1 MSGRAGTETLEKME
15 HTTPMN
21 STAVKASLPHHPSL
35 AADGFDWREYY
46 YAIKSRAWIVVL
58 FVTLFTFWG
67 IFKAATRHAQYTA
80 TAVLFIE
87 QVKSNVFNQ
96 KVEEVRDE
104 QIKSMDMI
112 NTLVD
117 LLRSYKFSLRV
128 INRLKLAQDREFLSA
143 AGFYGGDVSPERAA
157 AVLARMVKPSY
168 RLNTRLIDIS
178 VTTRNPQVS
187 VKLANAYAEE
197 YLHYIRDQKTSAS
210 RYASTFLMDE
220 AERLRK
226 KMRASEEGMQSF
238 RERERAASIDSM
250 LTEAQTQIAEL
261 STRQNQ
267 LQSKLTQIDTD
278 LEVAKQD
285 KNDAHALLRLPSVAA
300 EPKVAAL
307 VTQIDSLQG
316 QLVLIKQRYRPK
328 HPLYI
333 NVTTQIQIAND
344 ALTKELSDVVGLL
357 ESIKQNLQA
366 QLKATKSEREGA
378 EKRLL
383 EVTGK
388 SIEYNDLKRELESDS
403 ALYNAVLGRIKE
415 VDVTKELTDSPIQ
428 LQEEATGAISIGSSP
443 VKTLMQA
450 ILLGLA
456 VGLGVT
462 IGLHKL
468 DTSFK
473 TVDQVEGFTGIS
485 VVAAIPQI
493 GGASTSKMGLF
504 SKTQFHE
511 IRDAFKGA
519 FGILRDNKIPI
530 EQRLTQIHD
539 LLRPSLA
546 MIGNPNVGSGL
557 PRGSELVVKDDRS
570 GLVAEAFRSLR
581 ASVAMNAHAENQRTF
596 LLTSAVPSEGK
607 SFSSANFA
615 VTLAQQ
621 GLKTLLIDSDLRKP
635 TISKIFYGMHRKP
648 GLSEVLLGK
657 VSLADAANSSGI
669 EGLSVLA
676 AGGRASNPSELLAGQ
691 PFRDLIA
698 EALKTY
704 DRVVIDSAPVLV
716 VSDTFLIA
724 PSVEVLCLVVRS
736 FMTPRRMT
744 LRAIKGLGEVHVK
757 PAGIVFNCLPD
768 GGGAYYYSGKYYGSY
783 GGKGVYGS

>member
-1 MSGRAGTETLEKME
+1 
-15 HTTPMN
+15 MN
-21 STAVKASLPHHPSL
+21 PSANTVIAPHHPHH
-35 AADGFDWREYY
+35 AEHGFDWREYY
-46 YAIKSRAWIVVL
+46 YAIKSRAWIVV
-58 FVTLFTFWG
+58 FCVILFTFFG
-67 IFKAATRHAQYTA
+67 IFKAATRHSQYSA

-87 QVKSNVFNQ
+87 QVKSNVLNQ
-96 KVEEVRDE
+96 KVGEVRDE

-117 LLRSYKFSLRV
+117 LLRSYKFALRV
-128 INRLKLAQDREFLSA
+128 VNRLKLTQDREFLSA
-143 AGFYGGDVSPERAA
+143 AGFYASDVSPERAA
-157 AVLARMVKPSY
+157 GVLCRLVKPGY

-197 YLHYIRDQKTSAS
+197 YLHYIRDQETSAS

-250 LTEAQTQIAEL
+250 LAEAQTQITDL

-278 LEVAKQD
+278 LEVARQD
-285 KNDAHALLRLPSVAA
+285 KNDTQALLRLPSVAA

-307 VTQIDSLQG
+307 VTQLDSLQG
-316 QLVLIKQRYRPK
+316 QLVLIKQRYRAK

-344 ALTKELSDVVGLL
+344 ALNKELSDVVGLL
-357 ESIKQNLQA
+357 ESIKENLQA
-366 QLKATKSEREGA
+366 QLTATKVERETA

-415 VDVTKELTDSPIQ
+415 VDVTKELSDSPVQ
-428 LQEEATGAISIGSSP
+428 LQEEATGAVSIGSSP
-443 VKTLMQA
+443 VKTLLQA

-456 VGLGVT
+456 VGLGLT

-473 TVDQVEGFTGIS
+473 TVDQVEGATGIS

-504 SKTQFHE
+504 SKSQFAE
-511 IRDAFKGA
+511 IGEAFKGA
-519 FGILRDNKIPI
+519 MRILRDQSIPI
-530 EQRLTQIHD
+530 ESRLTQIHD

-557 PRGSELVVKDDRS
+557 AVGSELVVKDDRS

-581 ASVAMNAHAENQRTF
+581 AAVAMNTHAENQRTF

-607 SFSSANFA
+607 SFCSANFA
-615 VTLAQQ
+615 STLAQQ

-635 TISKIFYGMHRKP
+635 TISKIFFGMHRKP

-657 VSLADAANSSGI
+657 VALAEAANSSGI
-669 EGLSVLA
+669 EGLSVLT
-676 AGGRASNPSELLAGQ
+676 AGGRSSNPSELLAGQ

-698 EALKTY
+698 EALKSY
-704 DRVVIDSAPVLV
+704 DRVVIDSAPVLA

-744 LRAIKGLGEVHVK
+744 LRAIKGLSEVHVK

-768 GGGAYYYSGKYYGSY
+768 DGGAYYYSGKYYGSY

>member
-1 MSGRAGTETLEKME
+1 MNPSV
-15 HTTPMN
+15 TPA
-21 STAVKASLPHHPSL
+21 TVTHHPHQ
-35 AADGFDWREYY
+35 AEGGFDWREYY

-58 FVTLFTFWG
+58 CVTLFTFWG
-67 IFKAATRHAQYTA
+67 IFKAATLHGQYSA
-80 TAVLFIE
+80 TSVLFIE
-87 QVKSNVFNQ
+87 QVKSKVFNQ
-96 KVEEVRDE
+96 KVEEVRDD
-104 QIKSMDMI
+104 QIRSMDMI

-117 LLRSYKFSLRV
+117 LLRSYKFALRV
-128 INRLKLAQDREFLSA
+128 VNRLKLTQDREFLSA

-157 AVLARMVKPSY
+157 SVLARMVKPSY

-197 YLHYIRDQKTSAS
+197 YLHYIRDQESSAS

-220 AERLRK
+220 SERLRK
-226 KMRASEEGMQSF
+226 KMKVSEEAMQSF
-238 RERERAASIDSM
+238 RERERAASIESM
-250 LTEAQTQIAEL
+250 LTEAQTQITQL

-267 LQSKLTQIDTD
+267 LQSKLTQINSD
-278 LEVAKQD
+278 LEVAKRD
-285 KNDAHALLRLPSVAA
+285 KGDSQALLRLPSVAG

-307 VTQIDSLQG
+307 VTQLDSLRG
-316 QLVLIKQRYRPK
+316 QLILIKQRYRAK

-333 NVTTQIQIAND
+333 NVTTQIQIASD
-344 ALTKELSDVVGLL
+344 ELTKELTDVVGLL
-357 ESIKQNLQA
+357 ESIKLNLEA
-366 QLKATKSEREGA
+366 QETATKVEREA
-378 EKRLL
+378 SEKRLL
-383 EVTGK
+383 EVTSK

-403 ALYNAVLGRIKE
+403 ALYDAVLGRIKE
-415 VDVTKELTDSPIQ
+415 VDVTKELSDSPVQ
-428 LQEEATGAISIGSSP
+428 LQEEATGAVSVGGSP
-443 VKTLMQA
+443 IKILLQA
-450 ILLGLA
+450 IFLGLA
-456 VGLGVT
+456 VGLGLT

-473 TVDQVEGFTGIS
+473 TVDQVEGSTGLS

-504 SKTQFHE
+504 SKQQFLE
-511 IRDAFKGA
+511 ISEAFKGA
-519 FGILRDNKIPI
+519 LVILRDKSLPI
-530 EQRLTQIHD
+530 EKRLTQIHD

-546 MIGNPNVGSGL
+546 MLGNPNVGSGL

-581 ASVAMNAHAENQRTF
+581 ASVAMNTHSENQRTF

-607 SFSSANFA
+607 SFCSANFSA
-615 VTLAQQ
+615 TLAQQ

-635 TISKIFYGMHRKP
+635 TISKIFFGMHRKP

-657 VSLADAANSSGI
+657 VSLADAANPSGI
-669 EGLSVLA
+669 EGLSVLT

-691 PFRDLIA
+691 PFRDLITQ
-698 EALKTY
+698 ALMTY
-704 DRVVIDSAPVLV
+704 DRVVIDSAPVLA

-736 FMTPRRMT
+736 FMTPRRVIT
-744 LRAIKGLGEVHVK
+744 RAIKGLSEVHVK
-757 PAGIVFNCLPD
+757 PVGIVFNCLPD